1 MKKLSERLGVL
12 ILTGSLLLSGCAAGT
27 FPGGTVEPTPGTTVG
42 EPDPASGTSLPVDDE
57 ASKAMQKERSIDGI
71 VSITLKDLDGKPLDR
86 TFTAE
91 ETAGIQQAFNE
102 SFIMD
107 TAYIE
112 MLAGNTMTI
121 ALKDGREVFITS
133 YGDENYI
140 VARIGEGPSYHLGC
154 PLIGKILLEETK

>member
-27 FPGGTVEPTPGTTVG
+27 VPRGPVEPTQGTTVG
-42 EPDPASGTSLPVDDE
+42 VPDPASGTSLPVDDE

-91 ETAGIQQAFNE
+91 ETAAIQQAFNE

-112 MLAGNTMTI
+112 MLAGSTMSI